1 MKHVG
6 REAAALLNGA
16 GIELSEGLTDAE
28 FDSVHERFGFHFN
41 PDHRSLLATA
51 LPLGDRWPNWR
62 SADDLELGAWLDRVT
77 EGFIWDALHQQP
89 PFWPASWGRMPASP
103 EDVTTIVRQQ
113 IGAWPRLVPIFAHRF
128 TPAAPSPSGS
138 PVISVWQTGIVYY
151 GANLLEY
158 LANEFPLGQGRKTLS
173 PISVRV
179 PFWSRFI
186 EAANRA
192 ESI

>member
-62 SADDLELGAWLDRVT
+62 SADDLELGTWLDTVT

-103 EDVTTIVRQQ
+103 
-113 IGAWPRLVPIFAHRF
+113 
-128 TPAAPSPSGS
+128 SPWGS
-138 PVISVWQTGIVYY
+138 PVISAWQTDIVYY

-158 LANEFPLGQGRKTLS
+158 LANEFPHGQGRKTLS

-186 EAANRA
+186 DAANRA